1 MAVIFPLS
9 DFSSSTDIFLYLY
22 RLFVRPLPRGV
33 AKSVSRYLLKFISDK
48 FIEGFLIIQESN

>member
-1 MAVIFPLS
+1 MAIIFPLS
-9 DFSSSTDIFLYLY
+9 DFSSSTDIFLSVY

-33 AKSVSRYLLKFISDK
+33 ENAVSRYSLEFISDK